1 MTRNTFNK
9 FTRAVNAVLKEG
21 KIPTS
26 AKIRFV
32 ESLAKQVKSSVL
44 LKEYVY
50 DENELDLGD
59 EGITDLQYDIQHKI
73 VDVAT
78 VAMNKYATDDIN
90 WNDFGSIGDI
100 TFMSTGEVIFFTG
113 GYEENR
119 DAFLKM
125 LKAVKS
131 KVSVMKGVVKV
142 DVIEN
147 PDGEG
152 TEDVPYQWFL
162 VAHTSKN
169 TKTKANW

>member
-9 FTRAVNAVLKEG
+9 FTNAVNTVLKEG

-44 LKEYVY
+44 LKEYIY
-50 DENELDLGD
+50 DKNELEIGD
-59 EGITDLQYDIQHKI
+59 EGVTDLQYDIQDKI

-78 VAMNKYATDDIN
+78 AAMNKYANDDAD
-90 WNDFGSIGDI
+90 WDDFGSIGDI

-113 GYEENR
+113 GFEENR

-131 KVSVMKGVVKV
+131 KVSAMKGVVKV
-142 DVIEN
+142 DVVEN
-147 PDGEG
+147 PKGEG
-152 TEDVPYQWFL
+152 NEDVPYQWLL

-169 TKTKANW
+169 TKTKVKW